1 MMDVLVLGSGCAKC
15 KRLEKMANEA
25 MAELWMDTRVQK
37 VTDFDEILKF
47 DIMSTPALV
56 INNTVMC
63 SGRIPSMDELKEWFT
78 TTSIEI

>member
-1 MMDVLVLGSGCAKC
+1 MDVLVLGSGCVKC

-25 MAELWMDTRVQK
+25 MKELSIATEVQK
-37 VTDFDEILKF
+37 VTDFDEIMKF

-63 SGRIPSMDELKEWFT
+63 SGRIPSREELKEWFT
-78 TTSIEI
+78 TTSITL